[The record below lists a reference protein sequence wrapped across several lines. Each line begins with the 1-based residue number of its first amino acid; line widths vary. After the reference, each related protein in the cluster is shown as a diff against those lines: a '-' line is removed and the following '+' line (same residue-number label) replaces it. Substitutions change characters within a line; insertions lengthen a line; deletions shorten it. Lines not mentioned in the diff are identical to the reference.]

1 VDGTVA
7 LSGDQVRVVVDLFTS
22 GGERFGRT
30 QVTGTRT
37 ELFQLQE
44 ELAHEVA
51 VFLREQLG
59 ESVEILERRAGTED
73 VEAWQLM
80 QRARALTDQA
90 DLLAD
95 AGDTEGARER
105 LAAAD
110 TLLAQAEEEAPE
122 WLEPTVRRGWAAYQ
136 FSRWTAPVDITEG
149 EEWIDQGMFHAQVAL
164 ALDSLDADALELRG
178 TLKYWKWLLDLEP
191 NAARAEALFDG
202 AEADLM
208 KATLENPNQAGAF
221 ATLSHLVLN
230 KGATAEAKVLA
241 SRAYEADA
249 YLRTAD
255 QVLWRLFLASYDLE
269 DLPEANRWCLELGRR
284 YPGDDRY
291 ADCRLWTMTMYGA
304 EVEVDRAW
312 TLVDEYVQL
321 SPPQMEEF
329 RRRWA
334 GMALAAILAG
344 EGLADSA
351 RAVANRSQGSAAID
365 PARDLL
371 YLEAFVRTILG
382 DNEEAL
388 DLLTE
393 YVAVVGEGEGDGLD
407 YWWFD
412 DLREEPRYQM
422 LRGTGGG

>member
-1 VDGTVA
+1 MT
-7 LSGDQVRVVVDLFTS
+7 
-22 GGERFGRT
+22 
-30 QVTGTRT
+30 
-37 ELFQLQE
+37 
-44 ELAHEVA
+44 
-51 VFLREQLG
+51 
-59 ESVEILERRAGTED
+59 
-73 VEAWQLM
+73 
-80 QRARALTDQA
+80 
-90 DLLAD
+90 
-95 AGDTEGARER
+95 
-105 LAAAD
+105 
-110 TLLAQAEEEAPE
+110 
-122 WLEPTVRRGWAAYQ
+122 
-136 FSRWTAPVDITEG
+136 
-149 EEWIDQGMFHAQVAL
+149 HAQVAL
-164 ALDSLDADALELRG
+164 ALDSLNADGLELRG

-191 NAARAEALFDG
+191 VATRAEALFDG

-208 KATLENPNQAGAF
+208 RATTENPNQAGAF

-230 KGATAEAKVLA
+230 KGATAEAKILA

-291 ADCRLWTMTMYGA
+291 ADCRLWTMTMHGA
-304 EVEVDRAW
+304 EADVDAAW
-312 TLVDEYVQL
+312 TLVEEYVRL

-334 GMALAAILAG
+334 GMATAAILAR

-412 DLREEPRYQM
+412 ELREEPRYQM
-422 LRGTGGG
+422 LRGSEGG